1 MLDQAA
7 SVHPDAWWWIKTDGV
22 DIVRG
27 LGESMRGEWSGD
39 IDLNDGSLKI
49 MYDEHQKLL
58 KFIDDMGIVQ
68 SCYITELK
76 EVDELLLKDLIH
88 ITKCKNKYRKCM
100 R

>member
-1 MLDQAA
+1 
-7 SVHPDAWWWIKTDGV
+7 
-22 DIVRG
+22 
-27 LGESMRGEWSGD
+27 MRGEWSGD

-58 KFIDDMGIVQ
+58 KFNDDMGIVQ

-100 R
+100 

>member
-1 MLDQAA
+1 
-7 SVHPDAWWWIKTDGV
+7 
-22 DIVRG
+22 
-27 LGESMRGEWSGD
+27 MRGEWSGD

-100 R
+100 